1 MSEASFPLF
10 ADLNL
15 SEPLLRV
22 LKELGYEAPSPIQ
35 AATIPL
41 LLDNK
46 DVLGQAQTGTG
57 KTAAFA
63 LPILSRIDIKQST
76 PQALVLAPT
85 RELAIQVAEAFQR
98 YASHIPGFHV
108 LPIYGGQS
116 YMSQLSA
123 LRRGVH
129 VVVGTPGR
137 VIDHLEKGSLD
148 LSKIKTM
155 VLDEADE
162 MLRMGFIDDVETILQ
177 KTPESRQTALFS
189 ATMPSAIKR
198 IATTY
203 LRDPELIT
211 VAAKTGTADNIRQ
224 RYWLVSGMQKLEA
237 LTRILEAETFDGM
250 IIFARTKLGTEELAS
265 KLQARGFSAAAIN
278 GDIQQQQRERTIQ
291 QLKDGKIDILV
302 ATDVAARGL
311 DVERISHV
319 INYDVPHDPES
330 YTHRIG
336 RTGRAGRSGE
346 AILFIAPRE
355 RNLLKAIERATRQ
368 PISVLELPTVDAV
381 NDVRISKFKE
391 QIAETI
397 AAGGLEVFHSLIEEY
412 EREHNV
418 PAVEIAAALAK
429 LARGDVPLLIDKNKP
444 APRESWGSD
453 KPVSGGRF
461 ERAERFERNERPERS
476 ERFERPERAERSER
490 SAAPRKERVPR
501 APDEGMQTF
510 RIEVGH
516 AHGVKPGNIVGAI
529 ANEANLDSKYIGR
542 IEIYDDYS
550 TLDLPNSL
558 PSDMLDHLKKV
569 WVAGQQL
576 NITADGEAS
585 AQSAAAPAPKK
596 AAPAQVPFSDRPAR
610 SDFAA
615 HFDKPAQAESRERP
629 ARTER
634 LTPAAAAS
642 VLKESYENDEP
653 LVKVPGAQKKER
665 TAQKKAGAVEMEAFR
680 IEVGHDHGV
689 KPANIVGAIANEAGL
704 EAKYIGRIEIFDR
717 HTLLDL
723 PAGMPDEVFAQLKN
737 VSISGNPLR
746 ISHSGLRPM
755 EEKTLDKRVT
765 IAPPSKGGDRR
776 VAEKARGGKPVS
788 KRVAV
793 ASGKSFDAPR
803 SASKPSTGPSGKP
816 MIKLGSKRK

>member
-1 MSEASFPLF
+1 MSEPSFPLF

-22 LKELGYEAPSPIQ
+22 LKELGYESPSPIQ

-41 LLDNK
+41 LLNNR

-63 LPILSRIDIKQST
+63 LPILSRIDIRQST

-116 YMSQLSA
+116 YGAQLSA

-148 LSKIKTM
+148 LSKIKTL

-177 KTPESRQTALFS
+177 KTPDSRQTALFS

-203 LRDPELIT
+203 LRDPDLIT

-224 RYWLVSGMQKLEA
+224 RYWLVSGMQKIDA
-237 LTRILEAETFDGM
+237 LVRILEAETFDGM
-250 IIFARTKLGTEELAS
+250 IIFARTKLGTEELAT
-265 KLQARGFSAAAIN
+265 KLQARGFSATAIN

-368 PISVLELPTVDAV
+368 PISVLELPSVQAV
-381 NDVRISKFKE
+381 NDVRIARFKE
-391 QIAETI
+391 QIGDAI
-397 AAGGLEVFHSLIEEY
+397 AAGGLETFRTLIEDY
-412 EREHNV
+412 EREHDV

-429 LARGDVPLLIDKNKP
+429 MARGDVPLLLDKK
-444 APRESWGSD
+444 AEAKRDAERERSWSEER
-453 KPVSGGRF
+453 PVSGGRF
-461 ERAERFERNERPERS
+461 ERADFVSNRS
-476 ERFERPERAERSER
+476 ERPVRAEHGDRA
-490 SAAPRKERVPR
+490 AAPRKERVPR

-510 RIEVGH
+510 RIEVGY

-529 ANEANLDSKYIGR
+529 ANEASLDSKYIGR

-550 TLDLPNSL
+550 TLDLPDSL
-558 PSDMLDHLKKV
+558 PDDMLEHLKKV

-576 NITADGEAS
+576 NISRDGES
-585 AQSAAAPAPKK
+585 ATAPVAAVAKPAPKK
-596 AAPAQVPFSDRPAR
+596 MPAFEKLVSTEAPVPAEKTARKERAVREEAVAAPTAPTAP
-610 SDFAA
+610 
-615 HFDKPAQAESRERP
+615 
-629 ARTER
+629 
-634 LTPAAAAS
+634 
-642 VLKESYENDEP
+642 
-653 LVKVPGAQKKER
+653 KKER
-665 TAQKKAGAVEMEAFR
+665 VKPGTVAMQPFR
-680 IEVGHDHGV
+680 IEVGSSSGV

-704 EAKYIGRIEIFDR
+704 EAKYIGRIEIFDDYS
-717 HTLLDL
+717 LLDL
-723 PAGMPDEVFAQLKN
+723 PAGMPDEVLAQLKT
-737 VSISGNPLR
+737 VVVAGKPLR
-746 ISHSGLRPM
+746 ISHSGVAPTQQEISGSR
-755 EEKTLDKRVT
+755 KITLT
-765 IAPPSKGGDRR
+765 APNKGADRR
-776 VAEKARGGKPVS
+776 VAEKARGAKPPFR
-788 KRVAV
+788 KTIGAPARPAD
-793 ASGKSFDAPR
+793 AKARPKTHRKGGKSA
-803 SASKPSTGPSGKP
+803 
-816 MIKLGSKRK
+816 